1 MSGNRNQQ
9 IGPPRFAI
17 AIHSLVWL
25 AQSGRILTSAKIALQ
40 VNSHATFLRRVLA
53 QLAAA
58 GIVDTKE
65 GRDGGYSL
73 KVPSDEL
80 TLGDVYEAVRPEC
93 LICSDT
99 PECGEIGKQLDHA
112 LEELLNEAEFE
123 MINKLKKY
131 TLEQFMEN
139 IDFSYSEQEC
149 FN

>member
-25 AQSGRILTSAKIALQ
+25 AQSGRILTSAKIASQ

-73 KVPSDEL
+73 KVPADEL

-139 IDFSYSEQEC
+139 IDFSHSEQEC